1 MGAPEGDREAGV
13 LHLVALGVAVTGAE
27 VLRGIFQGALGAG
40 QGRPA
45 ALHGSYRGALL
56 CHVRLDLAPVHPTRC
71 RWMIKIIK
79 LLWDVI
85 ANAKL
90 LGFERLRLEGRELS
104 RKLL

>member
-27 VLRGIFQGALGAG
+27 VLRGIFQGVLGAG
-40 QGRPA
+40 QGHPA
-45 ALHGSYRGALL
+45 ALHGSYRGAPL
-56 CHVRLDLAPVHPTRC
+56 CHGRLDLAPVHLTRC
-71 RWMIKIIK
+71 RRKIKITK

-85 ANAKL
+85 TNAML

-104 RKLL
+104 RKFL

>member
-1 MGAPEGDREAGV
+1 MPHTKHRPTSISLSFV
-13 LHLVALGVAVTGAE
+13 SLHLFVSFHLSG
-27 VLRGIFQGALGAG
+27 LFAG
-40 QGRPA
+40 
-45 ALHGSYRGALL
+45 LHGSYRGALL

-104 RKLL
+104 RKFL